1 LRISFVRPIMRLYTA
16 FLLAAIPAA
25 TTSFVPPL
33 AISRSEPCAVCP
45 QARQSTLAPLHI
57 SALDSPRKFEARDR
71 EEEKKSSFAQR
82 MNEIIKRRQHQSG
95 DVEPSAITQKRKNN
109 KPDNVFTVQTLN
121 EFKEI
126 VAQEKERITVVR
138 WYAGYCRWVK
148 WFLSVNQLN
157 HNWNHLEV
165 ARVMYCFQIVYVY
178 ATTR

>member
-1 LRISFVRPIMRLYTA
+1 LLRISFVRPIMRLYTA

-138 WYAGYCRWVK
+138 WYAGYCR
-148 WFLSVNQLN
+148 
-157 HNWNHLEV
+157 
-165 ARVMYCFQIVYVY
+165 
-178 ATTR
+178 